1 MGNLFSKKREGISYA
16 QLRDN
21 DDNKFLLYDNV
32 QTKITKNEN
41 DIENMKKQILSL
53 HENFSKN
60 ILSCN
65 KNINELNN
73 IITEYKNKNLE
84 LTKKLKLENIINEKN
99 STKIKELEMKIM
111 NLESLEEFVSTIQE
125 NNAEQ
130 ERKNYS
136 ENINLNIS
144 LDNEEE
150 IDSLDEIN
158 NDISNFGKSL
168 EID

>member
-1 MGNLFSKKREGISYA
+1 MGNYFSKKREGISYS

-41 DIENMKKQILSL
+41 EIDNVKKQVLSL

-60 ILSCN
+60 ILLCN

-136 ENINLNIS
+136 KNINLNIS
-144 LDNEEE
+144 SDNEEE

>member
-1 MGNLFSKKREGISYA
+1 MGNYFSKKREGISYS

-41 DIENMKKQILSL
+41 EIDNVKKQVLSL

-60 ILSCN
+60 ILLCN
-65 KNINELNN
+65 KNIHELNN
-73 IITEYKNKNLE
+73 TITEYKNKNLE
-84 LTKKLKLENIINEKN
+84 LSKKLKLENIINEKN
-99 STKIKELEMKIM
+99 STKIKELEIKIM

-130 ERKNYS
+130 EKKNYS
-136 ENINLNIS
+136 QNVNVNIS

-158 NDISNFGKSL
+158 NDISNLGKSL

>member
-1 MGNLFSKKREGISYA
+1 MGNYFSKKREGISYS

-41 DIENMKKQILSL
+41 EIENVKKQVLSL

-60 ILSCN
+60 ILLCN

>member
-1 MGNLFSKKREGISYA
+1 MGNYFSKKREGISYS

-41 DIENMKKQILSL
+41 EIDNVKKQVLSL

-60 ILSCN
+60 ILLCN
-65 KNINELNN
+65 KNIHELNN
-73 IITEYKNKNLE
+73 TITEYKNKNLE
-84 LTKKLKLENIINEKN
+84 LSKKLKLENIINEKN
-99 STKIKELEMKIM
+99 STKIKELEIKIM

-125 NNAEQ
+125 NNVEQ
-130 ERKNYS
+130 EKKNYS
-136 ENINLNIS
+136 QNVNVNIS

-158 NDISNFGKSL
+158 NDISNLGKSL